1 VIDALADYISQLKA
15 KGMLAHID
23 ARIGAVHFKGL
34 LDAGIV
40 EPLLFGTKPE
50 IKPLSAVGLAV
61 DTFWRAYKPSRD

>member
-1 VIDALADYISQLKA
+1 MLVSIDP
-15 KGMLAHID
+15 
-23 ARIGAVHFKGL
+23 RIGAIHFKGL

-50 IKPLSAVGLAV
+50 IKPLAAAGLAV